1 MKSLGRWFPLP
12 LWLLLCILPHNCFPR
27 NNLIFS
33 FLPASIHY
41 VFSAWNILF
50 VCSFKCQLSYHYPCK
65 ISLTVQISVQCMIW
79 LQSTLDL
86 PQHICFSL
94 LIALMKHC
102 LCIYFFPMSIRSVF
116 FLCILVSLN
125 SSIIKT
131 QLLCHIGEW
140 IFICK

>member
-27 NNLIFS
+27 SNLIFS

-65 ISLTVQISVQCMIW
+65 ISD
-79 LQSTLDL
+79 STNLGSMHDL
-86 PQHICFSL
+86 PAKHSWSPTAYMFFFTHCNDEAFSVYL
-94 LIALMKHC
+94 FCSHEYKN
-102 LCIYFFPMSIRSVF
+102 SVF

-131 QLLCHIGEW
+131 QLLCHIREW